1 MICEVCN
8 HEFYYT
14 NVKDIITLRKLCNNC
29 AELFIYNKKSV
40 RINKIYIKIYYLK
53 NYDYLIGFENHN
65 KLIKF
70 NDYITRKNILNSSN
84 KVNIKQKN
92 IRLYYYHSDLY
103 ENLSLILKQLKKGKK
118 HKITI
123 FELIK

>member
-8 HEFYYT
+8 HEFYYI